1 MALTNARKI
10 AKLLNSG
17 QNVITIDSDA
27 VVASYLKGKS
37 SESGLVTTYTSIDDL
52 PGSSSTGERAFITS
66 INKYYF
72 YNGSGWYR
80 IQTELDSE

>member
-1 MALTNARKI
+1 MALSTARRLAKI
-10 AKLLNSG
+10 LGSNNL
-17 QNVITIDSDA
+17 VTLDSDV
-27 VVASYLKGKS
+27 VVASYLKGS
-37 SESGLVTTYTSIDDL
+37 SSAAGLVTTYTSIDDL
-52 PGSSSTGERAFITS
+52 PGSSTTGDRAFITS